1 MNPAIQKI
9 YLDSYIVPLNTI
21 ILLIII
27 PVILEII
34 TLVFQK
40 LYLDLCLV

>member
-1 MNPAIQKI
+1 MNSAIQKI
-9 YLDSYIVPLNTI
+9 CLDSYIALLNTI